1 MAQPQSQVVLITGAS
16 SGIGKACAEHLA
28 TLGHRVYGTSRKG
41 AGKSGPVEM
50 ISMDVTD
57 EGSVK
62 EGVGAVIQKAGRID
76 VVVNNAGMG
85 IAGAVE
91 ETSIDEARMQLD
103 INLLGT
109 LRVCRAVLPSMRKQG
124 TGLIVNISSIGGIIG
139 LPFEGLYSASK
150 FAIEGLTESLRM
162 EVRQFGIRVVLVEP
176 GDIRTAFPEN
186 RVWTKESG
194 DGSPYRTLREA
205 AWKVIEHD
213 ETNGAAPE
221 MVARLVGKLV
231 EKKSPS
237 VRYPVGLFLQTL
249 AVGLKRVLPQG
260 IFEGIIRS
268 NYKM

>member
-1 MAQPQSQVVLITGAS
+1 MAEPESKVVLITGAS

-28 TLGHRVYGTSRKG
+28 ALGHRVYGTSRKG
-41 AGKSGPVEM
+41 PGKSGSVE
-50 ISMDVTD
+50 IVPMDVTD
-57 EGSVK
+57 EGSVR
-62 EGVGAVIQKAGRID
+62 EGVQSVSQKAGRLD

-91 ETSIDEARMQLD
+91 ETSIEEARMQLD
-103 INLLGT
+103 TNLLGT
-109 LRVCRAVLPSMRKQG
+109 LRVCRAALPILRKQG
-124 TGLIVNISSIGGIIG
+124 SGLIINISSIGGIIG

-176 GDIRTAFPEN
+176 GDIRTAFPEH

-194 DGSPYRTLREA
+194 DGSPYRASREA

-213 ETNGAAPE
+213 ETHGAAPE
-221 MVARLVGKLV
+221 TVARLVGKLV
-231 EKKSPS
+231 HKKSPS
-237 VRYPVGLFLQTL
+237 VRYPVGLFLQKM
-249 AVGLKRVLPQG
+249 AVGLKRLLPQG

-268 NYKM
+268 TYKM